1 MGILENRGDCHMYNS
16 FSRRS
21 THSGYDIII
30 IINRSERER

>member
-21 THSGYDIII
+21 THSGYDIY
-30 IINRSERER
+30 NNNN